1 MTDLAA
7 RALRQPYVSGRKLI
21 RTAQTHFPSLVE
33 FKFGLQRAMRA
44 GLRKPSHSIY
54 RFFQRFP
61 FAPGQQFLDIGA
73 NRGQTIDSF
82 RLFRKDVSLVAF
94 EPNPRLAS
102 RLVAIYGSDPLIKV
116 ERFGLSDQNGAFT
129 LHVPAYRGFV
139 FDGLAS
145 FDRQAAANWLSRET
159 IFFFNPQLIT
169 VDTIECQVG
178 RLDDFVTNPG
188 LIKID
193 VQGLEERVLLGAQQ
207 TIARSRPTFIIEN
220 DEDPDNGHAA
230 HLKKADYRS
239 AEFTQGQLNMDKMGF
254 RDTIYVPAEKAEIVI
269 AAYRN

>member
-1 MTDLAA
+1 M
-7 RALRQPYVSGRKLI
+7 RCALGY
-21 RTAQTHFPSLVE
+21 
-33 FKFGLQRAMRA
+33 
-44 GLRKPSHSIY
+44 
-54 RFFQRFP
+54 
-61 FAPGQQFLDIGA
+61 A
-73 NRGQTIDSF
+73 NRAIRSIDSF
-82 RLFRKDVSLVAF
+82 SAFRSLRGSNFWTSARIADKLLIHFAFFVRTFRWSRLNQILGS
-94 EPNPRLAS
+94 PLAS
-102 RLVAIYGSDPLIKV
+102 WPSTVPTHSIKV

-178 RLDDFVTNPG
+178 RLDDFATNPG

-239 AEFTQGQLNMDKMGF
+239 AEFTQGQLIMDKMGF